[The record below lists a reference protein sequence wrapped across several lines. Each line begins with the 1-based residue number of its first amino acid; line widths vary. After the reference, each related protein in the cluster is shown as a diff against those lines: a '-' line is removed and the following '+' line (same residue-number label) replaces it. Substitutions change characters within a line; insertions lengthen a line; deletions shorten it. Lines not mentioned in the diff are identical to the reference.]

1 MTSIFA
7 ATAGT
12 RSTSRQRYELA
23 GSDPICAARCS
34 VQHRVAGSV
43 RSGVDL
49 FRLTTASGFGRRT
62 GSCRQYLCRYCCS
75 RRRDDVPASSPPDDG
90 EVATPAATLERP
102 PVLCLDVFVCV
113 VAVAV
118 FCCSSRAS
126 SASAEN
132 GPLPDHCGNGA
143 AASVSTDD
151 LSMAEPGIAPE
162 QLPRAAWT
170 RGCVRRYSVVAIEKQ
185 ARTPRRIKP
194 TLNDHRFTTEA
205 QRTQR
210 GETPLTAC

>member
-49 FRLTTASGFGRRT
+49 FRLATASGFLRRS
-62 GSCRQYLCRYCCS
+62 GSCRQYLCRYCGS
-75 RRRDDVPASSPPDDG
+75 RRRDDVPASSPPDYG

-102 PVLCLDVFVCV
+102 PVLCPDVFVCV

-132 GPLPDHCGNGA
+132 GPLPDDCGNGA
-143 AASVSTDD
+143 AASVLLTIYLWPNLGLPPSSCLVLLGLGAAYAGIQSLRSRST
-151 LSMAEPGIAPE
+151 
-162 QLPRAAWT
+162 
-170 RGCVRRYSVVAIEKQ
+170 
-185 ARTPRRIKP
+185 RRIPK
-194 TLNDHRFTTEA
+194 LS
-205 QRTQR
+205 
-210 GETPLTAC
+210 